1 MNFQDFVEIVAR
13 LRGPDGCAWDRAQ
26 TRETLQPFLVE
37 EFYELIDAMEE
48 KDSAG
53 MREELGD
60 LLFQIVLQ
68 SQLSKEEGIFTI
80 NDVIAG
86 IADKMVRRHPH
97 VFGNHTLDTPED
109 VEVWWEQNKKKE
121 KKQASLLDGVPRT
134 MPALLRAYEI
144 QNRAAKAGFD
154 FERLEQV
161 LDKLQEETEE
171 FKAAVKEGDSRAVD
185 EEFGDML
192 FVMARAAHFANIN
205 PEDSLNRA
213 VKKFGDRFKYMER
226 RAEAAGRTLQEMK
239 IEEMELLWNEA
250 KGSL

>member
-1 MNFQDFVEIVAR
+1 MNFQGFVEIVAL
-13 LRGPDGCAWDRAQ
+13 LRGPEGCAWDRAQ
-26 TRETLQPFLVE
+26 TRESIQPFLVE
-37 EFYELIDAMEE
+37 EFYELIDALEE
-48 KDSAG
+48 KDPVG

-68 SQLSKEEGIFTI
+68 SQLSKEEGTFDI
-80 NDVIAG
+80 NDVVAG
-86 IADKMVRRHPH
+86 ISDKMVRRHPH
-97 VFGNHTLDTPED
+97 VFDDHTLDTPED

-154 FERLEQV
+154 WERLDQV

-171 FKAAVKEGDSRAVD
+171 FKAAVKEGDHSAVE

-192 FVMARAAHFANIN
+192 FVMARAAHFAGIN

-213 VKKFGDRFKYMER
+213 VKKFGDRFRYMEQ
-226 RAEAAGRTLQEMK
+226 RAEAAGRTLQEMDS
-239 IEEMELLWNEA
+239 EEMDLLWNEA
-250 KGSL
+250 KGSP